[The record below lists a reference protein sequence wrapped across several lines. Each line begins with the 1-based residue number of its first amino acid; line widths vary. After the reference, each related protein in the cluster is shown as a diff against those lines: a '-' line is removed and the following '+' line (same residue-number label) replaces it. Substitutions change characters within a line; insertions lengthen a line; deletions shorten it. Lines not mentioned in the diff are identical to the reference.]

1 MSVVIAKK
9 KIEDRAKEIWR
20 DLLNTPAGEGLGG
33 VRTRSSDELWAMAY
47 EMSKK
52 ENPTENAEIAADAA
66 GKEESDKFTDFIS
79 KVKNDDGST
88 KGFIVKEDEGQLQ
101 DIYYEQNGALVKGKS
116 ATADILTEA
125 RTKQNLP
132 AQGYAGENY
141 TFTNP
146 LTGKVEQHT
155 WDGTSWKPINV
166 DGNNVNVNALAV
178 FDSKGNNAAIKLG
191 YEGNMASR
199 TLYGGGEASK
209 EYDPATFTENK
220 GMGAGGIGG
229 FGQENGTP
237 PPPTGGGFTPPTG
250 TAPTG
255 GGTTTATGTP
265 KGIDPNLTRDS
276 SARPTFADSWRNM
289 QQGNRPTSAFT
300 GIGQATQVSPY
311 DTGGMFDMTTP
322 ENYITPYGYTN
333 LLKQANLQ
341 GISPTFR
348 APFEN
353 YLDRANLSYGLM
365 NPIRSAELGTGG
377 FAEYIAGQPQ
387 LASGQDMWN
396 QVQNIMGGFS
406 DLNPVAQAQLGAQ
419 FGIGATDEGAKQ
431 RRQMLASQLQ
441 SYDVNPLLRKA
452 YSDILARDY
461 AQASLQNQMY
471 RDNPLAYAL
480 EQRTGFVAP
489 QLQQT
494 GFTDALQLP
503 VNKPEFDLAGNIRK
517 PFDELTTPSTGMA
530 GGMAY

>member
-20 DLLNTPAGEGLGG
+20 DLLNTSAGEGLGG

-199 TLYGGGEASK
+199 TLYGGEGESP
-209 EYDPATFTENK
+209 DTGT
-220 GMGAGGIGG
+220 GGLGG
-229 FGQENGTP
+229 FGQEGGTP
-237 PPPTGGGFTPPTG
+237 PPGQGGGF
-250 TAPTG
+250 
-255 GGTTTATGTP
+255 
-265 KGIDPNLTRDS
+265 
-276 SARPTFADSWRNM
+276 
-289 QQGNRPTSAFT
+289 
-300 GIGQATQVSPY
+300 
-311 DTGGMFDMTTP
+311 
-322 ENYITPYGYTN
+322 
-333 LLKQANLQ
+333 LLQ
-341 GISPTFR
+341 R
-348 APFEN
+348 
-353 YLDRANLSYGLM
+353 
-365 NPIRSAELGTGG
+365 EL
-377 FAEYIAGQPQ
+377 
-387 LASGQDMWN
+387 
-396 QVQNIMGGFS
+396 
-406 DLNPVAQAQLGAQ
+406 
-419 FGIGATDEGAKQ
+419 
-431 RRQMLASQLQ
+431 
-441 SYDVNPLLRKA
+441 
-452 YSDILARDY
+452 
-461 AQASLQNQMY
+461 
-471 RDNPLAYAL
+471 
-480 EQRTGFVAP
+480 
-489 QLQQT
+489 LQQEEELL
-494 GFTDALQLP
+494 LQQEHQ
-503 VNKPEFDLAGNIRK
+503 K
-517 PFDELTTPSTGMA
+517 ELILT
-530 GGMAY
+530 